1 MLALRLASLLALAV
15 WVGGLVVLGAVAAP
29 AIFEVVG
36 LRQVAEGRVLAGAIF
51 GEILRRFHLVAYS
64 CGAIVILTLIT
75 RAVLGPRPR
84 QFAIRFSLAVVML
97 ATTLYSG
104 LIVSKRIERLR
115 IEAGTAPSTLDAA
128 DLRRVAFEQLHARS
142 VVLQFVPLVGGVIL
156 LLFEGRE

>member
-1 MLALRLASLLALAV
+1 MLALRLASLVTLAV

-29 AIFEVVG
+29 AIFDVVG

-128 DLRRVAFEQLHARS
+128 DPRRVAFEQLHARS